1 MTRSKEDAHA
11 LVADTASQRKSVRRK
26 NSKSSSTSKKSSSR
40 RVPKSEDSKA
50 LKEKYLEQPLPF
62 PNNTKEDRTNADLRL
77 SEFMR
82 GERTVLFDGE
92 EHVYDP
98 NAMRTYTLEEV
109 GTIMGVT
116 RERVRQIEE
125 AGIRKMWRAFDIMCK
140 REGVS
145 KEEFMGM
152 LIGGNDEETVYMP

>member
-1 MTRSKEDAHA
+1 MTRSKEDANA
-11 LVADTASQRKSVRRK
+11 LVADTASQRKNVRRK
-26 NSKSSSTSKKSSSR
+26 NSRNSSSSKKSSRR

-50 LKEKYLEQPLPF
+50 LSGKYLEPALPF
-62 PNNTKEDRTNADLRL
+62 PNNTKEDQTNADVRL

-82 GERTVLFDGE
+82 GERTVLLDGE

-98 NAMRTYTLEEV
+98 DGMRTYTLEEV

-125 AGIRKMWRAFDIMCK
+125 TGIRKMWRAFDIMCK
-140 REGVS
+140 REGVT

-152 LIGGNDEETVYMP
+152 LLGGSDEATVYMP

>member
-1 MTRSKEDAHA
+1 MTRSKEDANA
-11 LVADTASQRKSVRRK
+11 LVADIASRQKSSRKSK
-26 NSKSSSTSKKSSSR
+26 SKSSSTSSKSSKKR
-40 RVPKSEDSKA
+40 IPKSEDSKS
-50 LKEKYLEQPLPF
+50 LSKKYLESALPF
-62 PNNTKEDRTNADLRL
+62 PNNTKEDQTNADIRL

-98 NAMRTYTLEEV
+98 EGMRTYTLEEV

-125 AGIRKMWRAFDIMCK
+125 LGIRKMWRAFDIMCK
-140 REGVS
+140 REGVT

-152 LIGGNDEETVYMP
+152 LLGGSDEATVYMP

>member
-1 MTRSKEDAHA
+1 M
-11 LVADTASQRKSVRRK
+11 
-26 NSKSSSTSKKSSSR
+26 
-40 RVPKSEDSKA
+40 
-50 LKEKYLEQPLPF
+50 PF
-62 PNNTKEDRTNADLRL
+62 PNNTREDQTNADVRL

-82 GERTVLFDGE
+82 CERTVLLNGE

-98 NAMRTYTLEEV
+98 DGMRNYTLEEV

-125 AGIRKMWRAFDIMCK
+125 TALRKMWRALDIMGK

-145 KEEFMGM
+145 KEEWMSM
-152 LIGGNDEETVYMP
+152 LLGGGDENTVYMP